1 MAANDKK
8 RFYWLKLKEDF
19 FKNYKIKA
27 LKALPNGRLYVL
39 IYIELLAESTSHEG
53 QLRFSKTLPYD
64 HVTLAAVIGE
74 DPDIVKSAIES
85 FCRLE
90 LAEILDDKTIFM
102 REIQK
107 LIGSETGSAQK
118 VREWRKNK
126 KGYNVTPLLPE
137 SNLESRDKSIDTS
150 ICNEYISEFDDDDN
164 NNKART
170 REIIKSRWMEA
181 GYTEEDVER
190 VFSYMKG
197 IDFTESNFKKIMLVL
212 KERAVIDIDAYLVTM
227 KKNGSLTAGEGDDHY
242 EYCE

>member
-39 IYIELLAESTSHEG
+39 IYIELLAESISHEG

-137 SNLESRDKSIDTS
+137 SNLESRDKSIEYRDKNL
-150 ICNEYISEFDDDDN
+150 CNESMNIDDDEEY
-164 NNKART
+164 KIART
-170 REIIKSRWMEA
+170 REIIKGRWMEA
-181 GYTEEDVER
+181 GYSEQDIEQTFKHMSD
-190 VFSYMKG
+190 
-197 IDFTESNFKKIMLVL
+197 IDFTEGNFRKILKVL
-212 KERAVIDIDAYLVTM
+212 LERAVIDTDAYIATM
-227 KKNGSLTAGEGDDHY
+227 KKNGSLTSGEGDDHY
-242 EYCE
+242 E